1 MTRQSNCPIAVFAKG
16 PRPGK
21 AKTRLIPLLGPD
33 GAAALQRRLL
43 EHTLHTA
50 QAAALGPIE
59 LWCTPDIDDPDLLNA
74 SALVGASLHTQSEG
88 DLGARMAQA
97 FLTIFER
104 TPRCILIG
112 SDCPSLTAQDLKD
125 AKNALN
131 DHDAVLGPAEDGGYY
146 LIGLQSGLNVSLMQL
161 FEDIEW
167 GTDTVLEATRRRMKS
182 LNLRW
187 RELAPRWDVDRPADY
202 ARLGREMPALCH
214 N

>member
-1 MTRQSNCPIAVFAKG
+1 MTRPSNCPIAVFAKA

-33 GAAALQRRLL
+33 GAAELQRRLL

-59 LWCTPDIDDPDLLNA
+59 LWCTPNIDDPDLLNA
-74 SALVGASLHTQSEG
+74 STLVAASLHTQSEG
-88 DLGARMAQA
+88 DLGTRMAKT
-97 FLTIFER
+97 FLTILAR

-112 SDCPSLTAQDLKD
+112 SDCPSLTTQDLRE
-125 AKNALN
+125 AENALD

-146 LIGLQSGLNVSLMQL
+146 LIGLRSGLNVNLVRL
-161 FEDIEW
+161 FENIEW

-187 RELAPRWDVDRPADY
+187 RELALRWDVDRPEDY
-202 ARLGREMPALCH
+202 ARLSCEMPTLC
-214 N
+214 NN

>member
-1 MTRQSNCPIAVFAKG
+1 MTLLSNCTIAVFAKA
-16 PRPGK
+16 PRPGT
-21 AKTRLIPLLGPD
+21 AKTRLIPLLGPN

-59 LWCTPDIDDPDLLNA
+59 LWCTPDIDDPDLLTA
-74 SALVGASLHTQSEG
+74 SALVAASMHTQCEG
-88 DLGARMAQA
+88 DLGTRMAQT
-97 FLTIFER
+97 FLTILAR

-125 AKNALN
+125 AENALDN
-131 DHDAVLGPAEDGGYY
+131 HDAVLGPAEDGGYY
-146 LIGLQSGLNVSLMQL
+146 LIGLRNELNVNLVRL
-161 FEDIEW
+161 FENIEW
-167 GTDTVLEATRRRMKS
+167 GTDTVLAATRRRMKS

-187 RELAPRWDVDRPADY
+187 RELPFRWDVDRPEDY
-202 ARLGREMPALCH
+202 ARLGREMPALCK